1 MLSCRSGTCWN
12 KSNPRRLR
20 RVRAQLVAM
29 LAANCCESSWHPW
42 IVVVAARPTDAQLD
56 WDLGN
61 LEARSTPLS
70 SLSCSMPFL
79 SRVFSVMGGPL
90 SHWVALPS
98 RLPLPSVGIL
108 GLKQYL
114 NTVPML
120 WFYLKALVA

>member
-29 LAANCCESSWHPW
+29 LVANCCESSWHPW

-61 LEARSTPLS
+61 LEARSTPRGV
-70 SLSCSMPFL
+70 CHIPQAIPEAFL
-79 SRVFSVMGGPL
+79 ICCGA
-90 SHWVALPS
+90 HC
-98 RLPLPSVGIL
+98 PSVG
-108 GLKQYL
+108 GL
-114 NTVPML
+114 
-120 WFYLKALVA
+120 